1 MAVAIPFGA
10 IILLNTERHLRNACF
25 LRYCQNSFGI
35 IDQIHLDDSF
45 LRKFMKLFLHVSE
58 TIHPS
63 SSFCIH
69 IEREDILSYL
79 TSCKYRCL
87 FPLFLAD
94 PVREGSPQKKLRKF
108 GHMSELGLPYL
119 PSSLV
124 WTKKSLDKYS
134 YCLPYL
140 PIQKVWTFFNWS
152 LSLNVYF
159 LTFVRILLVNNH
171 ARYHQGYFKWRISLG
186 MT

>member
-1 MAVAIPFGA
+1 MFGGKNSKKFASNIFFPKKFLLKKNFKKKISPSFWPVSKIRDPLRLSFMAVAIPFGG

-35 IDQIHLDDSF
+35 SDQIHLDDSF

-87 FPLFLAD
+87 FPLF
-94 PVREGSPQKKLRKF
+94 F
-108 GHMSELGLPYL
+108 GRPY
-119 PSSLV
+119 
-124 WTKKSLDKYS
+124 K
-134 YCLPYL
+134 
-140 PIQKVWTFFNWS
+140 QGFN
-152 LSLNVYF
+152 
-159 LTFVRILLVNNH
+159 
-171 ARYHQGYFKWRISLG
+171 
-186 MT
+186 